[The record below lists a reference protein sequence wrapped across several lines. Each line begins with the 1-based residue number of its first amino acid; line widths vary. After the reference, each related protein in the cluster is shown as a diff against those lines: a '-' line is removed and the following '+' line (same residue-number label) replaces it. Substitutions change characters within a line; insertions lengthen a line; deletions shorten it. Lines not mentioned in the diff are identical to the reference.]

1 MANRSGAS
9 EGTAFK
15 ANGLEW
21 DVIDTGMP
29 SPDAPT
35 LALLPGTL
43 GTAGIFQA
51 QIEGLSD
58 IARVIALTYPIERNL
73 GKLVDSLI
81 TLLDDL
87 GADTFHILG
96 SSFGGFAAQWL
107 ADRAPD
113 RIETLFIGNSLVDP
127 VPSRKR
133 LPPLDTMEA
142 MSGEQHKE
150 LILKSVEGWDEPDP
164 AFADLKKRLI
174 QSAETIGGEGLK
186 ARVMALQ
193 NSETI
198 PPLAVAPE
206 RIVIIESEDDPLIG
220 PEMRQALEERYPG
233 ATVKRFAVGG
243 HYPYVTR
250 PDEYNAIIR
259 ERLLAAV

>member
-1 MANRSGAS
+1 MANKSGVP
-9 EGTAFK
+9 EGAVFK

-35 LALLPGTL
+35 LVLLPGTL

-51 QIEGLSD
+51 QIEGLRG
-58 IARVIALTYPIERNL
+58 IARVIAVTYPVERNL
-73 GKLVDSLI
+73 GRLVDSLI
-81 TLLDDL
+81 SLLDEL
-87 GADTFHILG
+87 GVDTFHILG
-96 SSFGGFAAQWL
+96 SSFGGFLAQWL

-150 LILKSVEGWDEPDP
+150 LILKSVAGWEEPVP
-164 AFADLKKRLI
+164 AFADLKKKLLE
-174 QSAETIGGEGLK
+174 SADTIGGEGLK

-220 PEMRQALEERYPG
+220 PEMRRALEERYPG
-233 ATVKRFAVGG
+233 ATVKRFRVGG

-259 ERLLAAV
+259 ERLLETS

>member
-1 MANRSGAS
+1 MASRTGAP
-9 EGTAFK
+9 EGTMFK

-35 LALLPGTL
+35 LVLLPGTL
-43 GTAGIFQA
+43 GTAGIFRA
-51 QIEGLSD
+51 QIDGLRD

-73 GKLVDSLI
+73 GRLVDSLI
-81 TLLDDL
+81 TLLDEL
-87 GADTFHILG
+87 GIDTFHILG

-107 ADRAPD
+107 ADRASD

-142 MSGEQHKE
+142 MNGEQHKE
-150 LILKSVEGWDEPDP
+150 LILKSVAGWDESEPV
-164 AFADLKKRLI
+164 FADLKKKLME
-174 QSAETIGGEGLK
+174 SAETVGGEGLK

-193 NSETI
+193 NSQAV

-206 RIVIIESEDDPLIG
+206 RIVIIESVDDPLIG
-220 PEMRQALEERYPG
+220 PEARRAVEERYPG
-233 ATVKRFAVGG
+233 AEIRRFRVGG

-259 ERLLAAV
+259 ERLLAAP